1 MLRWITLFLA
11 LAAAAFAHH
20 SFASEYDGT
29 KPVTLKGTVTKID
42 WKNPHVYIFMD
53 VADASGKAVNW
64 AFEGY
69 PPNTLR
75 RVGFA
80 RDLLKVGDAV
90 SVSGWLARD
99 GSHQFAGREI
109 TWADGKKFFVGPAS
123 N

>member
-1 MLRWITLFLA
+1 LA
-11 LAAAAFAHH
+11 LAAAVFAHH

-75 RVGFA
+75 RVGFS
-80 RDLLKVGDAV
+80 RDLLKVGDAI